1 MWPRSLPTSRPSHTC
16 LAIVKARYVIVK
28 FLKAVSSLAG
38 LIVSPPS
45 NMEDAT
51 CLICLELSALA
62 AEMPGH
68 NEARVVNEWQS
79 TRSGRDTMAQT
90 EQAARLTCSPLTVLT
105 GSVLALASRGR
116 LFAFEFKFDFEDE
129 GEDAPLCTHR

>member
-1 MWPRSLPTSRPSHTC
+1 
-16 LAIVKARYVIVK
+16 
-28 FLKAVSSLAG
+28 
-38 LIVSPPS
+38 
-45 NMEDAT
+45 MEDAT

-90 EQAARLTCSPLTVLT
+90 EKAVSACDRARRPLV
-105 GSVLALASRGR
+105 SRAR
-116 LFAFEFKFDFEDE
+116 HLQY
-129 GEDAPLCTHR
+129 

>member
-1 MWPRSLPTSRPSHTC
+1 
-16 LAIVKARYVIVK
+16 
-28 FLKAVSSLAG
+28 
-38 LIVSPPS
+38 
-45 NMEDAT
+45 MEDAT

-90 EQAARLTCSPLTVLT
+90 EQAARLTCSPLTDRVSTVLT
-105 GSVLALASRGR
+105 GSVLALASRSRRGR
-116 LFAFEFKFDFEDE
+116 LFAFEFKFDFEGE
-129 GEDAPLCTHR
+129 GEDSPLHTQVETPFCHARRSRRQWNMQFCAGK